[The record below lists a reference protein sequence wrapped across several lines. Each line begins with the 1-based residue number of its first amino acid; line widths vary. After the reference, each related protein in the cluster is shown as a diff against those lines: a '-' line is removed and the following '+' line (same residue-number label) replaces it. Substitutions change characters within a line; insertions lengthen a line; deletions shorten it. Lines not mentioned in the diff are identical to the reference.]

1 MKKIFL
7 NNRFVSAGL
16 ALALGFAGLPAL
28 LRASTGLDTSNLT
41 RKVRH
46 ELLMLPYYTVFDDLS
61 FQVNGHEVTLMG
73 DVRNPTL
80 KADAERTIKR
90 LPGVE
95 LVKNEITVLPLSPM
109 DDRIRLATARAIYG
123 FAPLQ
128 RYSMGA
134 HPSIRIIVDNG
145 NVTLTGVV
153 ANEMDRNI
161 AFMRANQVSGV
172 FSVTNDLRI
181 DTPAKT

>member
-1 MKKIFL
+1 MRKIFL
-7 NNRFVSAGL
+7 NSRFVSAGL
-16 ALALGFAGLPAL
+16 ALALGFASLPVL
-28 LRASTGLDTSNLT
+28 LHASTGRDTLNLT
-41 RKVRH
+41 QKVRH

-61 FQVNGHEVTLMG
+61 FQMNGHEVTLMG

-80 KADAERTIKR
+80 KADAERAIKR
-90 LPGVE
+90 LPGVA

-109 DDRIRLATARAIYG
+109 DDRIRLATVRAIYG
-123 FAPLQ
+123 FGPLQ

-181 DTPAKT
+181 DTPSKT